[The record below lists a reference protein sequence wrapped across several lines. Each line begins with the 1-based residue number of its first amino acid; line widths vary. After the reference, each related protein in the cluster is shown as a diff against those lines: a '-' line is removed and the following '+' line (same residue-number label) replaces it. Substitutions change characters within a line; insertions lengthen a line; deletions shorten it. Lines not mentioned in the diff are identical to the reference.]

1 MKENCLKQY
10 GKYTILNVLGMIG
23 LSCYILADTY
33 FVALGLGSSGLA
45 ALNLAIPVYSLIHGT
60 GMMLGMGGATRYSM
74 AKSQGHTEKGNQ
86 IFSNVIFMAG
96 GFAVLFILLGL
107 FASSGITRLLGGTE
121 ETFEMCR
128 TYLCVLLIC
137 SPAFMM
143 NNIILCFVRND
154 GEPQRSMAAMLAG
167 SFSNIILDYIF
178 IFPFHMGMLGAVVA
192 TSLAPVISLCV
203 LARFFIKKKNGF
215 HFVKNSFGNGFPGK
229 ILGSGVPSFV
239 TELSSGIV
247 IIVFNLIMLDLKGNT
262 GVAAYGVVANISL
275 VVVSV
280 FNGISQGIQPLI
292 SRYYGVGKR
301 REIQKIYHY
310 ALCTVGVLSI
320 IIYVGIFIWAEGI
333 AAVFNSE
340 GNRELQKIAVYG
352 MKLYFTACAFAGFN
366 IVNMVYF
373 TSTDVPKPAN
383 IISFMR
389 GFLLIIPMAFLLSVL
404 FEATGLWLA
413 FPATELVVAVIGVI
427 LYGRGK
433 RVWKR
438 SLQKE
443 A

>member
-74 AKSQGHTEKGNQ
+74 VKSQGYIEKGNK

-128 TYLCVLLIC
+128 TYLRVLLVC

-154 GEPQRSMAAMLAG
+154 GAPQRSMAAMLAG

-203 LARFFIKKKNGF
+203 LLPFFIKKKNDF
-215 HFVKNSFGNGFPGK
+215 HFVKTRFGDGFPGK
-229 ILGSGVPSFV
+229 ILISGVPSFV
-239 TELSSGIV
+239 GELSSGIV
-247 IIVFNLIMLDLKGNT
+247 IIVFNLIMLNLKGNT

-275 VVVSV
+275 VVISV

-292 SRYYGVGKR
+292 SRYYGMGKR

-320 IIYVGIFIWAEGI
+320 IIYAGIFIWADGI
-333 AAVFNSE
+333 ASVFNSE
-340 GNRELQKIAVYG
+340 GNMELQKIAVYG

-366 IVNMVYF
+366 IVTMVYF
-373 TSTDVPKPAN
+373 TSTDVPQPAN

-389 GFLLIIPMAFLLSVL
+389 GFLLIIPMAFLLSAL

-413 FPATELVVAVIGVI
+413 FPATEFLVALVGIV
-427 LYGRGK
+427 LYGRWK
-433 RVWKR
+433 RVWKKN
-438 SLQKE
+438 LQRE

>member
-1 MKENCLKQY
+1 MR
-10 GKYTILNVLGMIG
+10 YTSLNVLGMVG
-23 LSCYILADTY
+23 LSCYILADT
-33 FVALGLGSSGLA
+33 FFIAKGLGSNGLA
-45 ALNLAIPVYSLIHGT
+45 ALNIAIPAYSFMHGC
-60 GMMLGMGGATRYSM
+60 GMMLGMGGATKYSIFRGQKM
-74 AKSQGHTEKGNQ
+74 EKEGNR
-86 IFSNVIFMAG
+86 IFTNTVYLVGIFALI
-96 GFAVLFILLGL
+96 FVLLGL
-107 FASSGITRLLGGTE
+107 GFSGKITGLLGADGQIFGTTE
-121 ETFEMCR
+121 I
-128 TYLCVLLIC
+128 YLKTILLFA
-137 SPAFMM
+137 PAFMA
-143 NNIILCFVRND
+143 NDFLLCFVRND
-154 GEPQRSMAAMLAG
+154 GGPGLAMTAMLTG

-203 LARFFIKKKNGF
+203 LAPFFIKKKNGF

>member
-1 MKENCLKQY
+1 
-10 GKYTILNVLGMIG
+10 
-23 LSCYILADTY
+23 
-33 FVALGLGSSGLA
+33 
-45 ALNLAIPVYSLIHGT
+45 
-60 GMMLGMGGATRYSM
+60 MLGMGGATRYSM
-74 AKSQGHTEKGNQ
+74 AKSQGHKEKGNQ

-121 ETFEMCR
+121 ETFEMCQ
-128 TYLCVLLIC
+128 TYLRVLLVC

-143 NNIILCFVRND
+143 NNIMLCFVRND

-192 TSLAPVISLCV
+192 TSLAPVISLGV
-203 LARFFIKKKNGF
+203 LAPFFIKKKNGF
-215 HFVKNSFGNGFPGK
+215 HFVKTGFGNGFPGK
-229 ILGSGVPSFV
+229 ILVSGVPSFV

-247 IIVFNLIMLDLKGNT
+247 IIVFNLIMLNLKGNT

-275 VVVSV
+275 VVISV

-292 SRYYGVGKR
+292 SRYYGMGKR

-320 IIYVGIFIWAEGI
+320 IIYAGIFIWADGI
-333 AAVFNSE
+333 ASVFNSE
-340 GNRELQKIAVYG
+340 GNMELQKIAVYG

-366 IVNMVYF
+366 IVTMVYF
-373 TSTDVPKPAN
+373 TSTDVPQPAN

-389 GFLLIIPMAFLLSVL
+389 GFLLIIPMAFLLSAL

-413 FPATELVVAVIGVI
+413 FPATEFLVALVGIV
-427 LYGRGK
+427 LYGRWK
-433 RVWKR
+433 RVWKKN
-438 SLQKE
+438 LQKE

>member
-1 MKENCLKQY
+1 MREDCLKQY
-10 GKYTILNVLGMIG
+10 GKYTFLNVLGMIG

-74 AKSQGHTEKGNQ
+74 AKSQGHTEKGNR

-96 GFAVLFILLGL
+96 CFAGLFILLGL
-107 FASSGITRLLGGTE
+107 FASSGITRLLGGTG

-128 TYLCVLLIC
+128 TYLRVLLIC
-137 SPAFMM
+137 SPAFML

-154 GEPQRSMAAMLAG
+154 GEPQRSMAAMLTG

-178 IFPFHMGMLGAVVA
+178 IFLLHMGMLGAVVA
-192 TSLAPVISLCV
+192 TSLAPVVSLCV
-203 LARFFIKKKNGF
+203 LAPFFIKKKNGF
-215 HFVKNSFGNGFPGK
+215 HFVKNSFGKGFPGK
-229 ILGSGVPSFV
+229 ILVSGVPSFV
-239 TELSSGIV
+239 GELSSGIV
-247 IIVFNLIMLDLKGNT
+247 IIVFNLIMLKLKGNT

-275 VVVSV
+275 VVISV
-280 FNGISQGIQPLI
+280 FNGISQGIQPLV
-292 SRYYGVGKR
+292 SRYYGMGKR

-320 IIYVGIFIWAEGI
+320 IIYAGIFIWADGI

-340 GNRELQKIAVYG
+340 GNMELQKIAVYG
-352 MKLYFTACAFAGFN
+352 MKLYFTACIFAGFN
-366 IVNMVYF
+366 IVTMVYF
-373 TSTDVPKPAN
+373 TSTDIPGYAN

-389 GFLLIIPMAFLLSVL
+389 GLLLIIPMAFLLSAL
-404 FEATGLWLA
+404 FDETGLWLA

-427 LYGRGK
+427 LYERGK
-433 RVWKR
+433 ACGKR
-438 SLQKE
+438 AYKVKK
-443 A
+443 

>member
-10 GKYTILNVLGMIG
+10 GKYTFLNVLGMIG

-33 FVALGLGSSGLA
+33 FVAKGLGSSGLA

-60 GMMLGMGGATRYSM
+60 GMMLGMGGATRYSI
-74 AKSQGHTEKGNQ
+74 AKSQGQTEKGNR

-96 GFAVLFILLGL
+96 GFAVLFILLGI
-107 FASSGITRLLGGTE
+107 FASSGIARLLGGTE
-121 ETFEMCR
+121 ETFTMCR
-128 TYLCVLLIC
+128 TYLRVLLVC
-137 SPAFMM
+137 SPVFML

-154 GEPQRSMAAMLAG
+154 GEPQRSMAAMLTG

-178 IFPFHMGMLGAVVA
+178 IFPFHMGIFGAVVA

-203 LARFFIKKKNGF
+203 LAPFFIKKKNSF

-229 ILGSGVPSFV
+229 ILASGVPSFV
-239 TELSSGIV
+239 GELSSGIV
-247 IIVFNLIMLDLKGNT
+247 IVVFNLIMLKLRGNI
-262 GVAAYGVVANISL
+262 GVAAYGVVANISC
-275 VVVSV
+275 VVISV
-280 FNGISQGIQPLI
+280 FNGIAQGIQPLI
-292 SRYYGVGKR
+292 SQYYGMEKR

-320 IIYVGIFIWAEGI
+320 IIYAGIFIWANGI
-333 AAVFNSE
+333 AAAFNSE
-340 GNRELQKIAVYG
+340 GNMELQKIAVYG

-366 IVNMVYF
+366 IVTMVYF

-389 GFLLIIPMAFLLSVL
+389 GFLLIIPMAFLLSAL
-404 FEATGLWLA
+404 FETTGLWLA
-413 FPATELVVAVIGVI
+413 FPATEFVVACIGVI
-427 LYGRGK
+427 LYGRRK
-433 RVWKR
+433 RAWKKN
-438 SLQKE
+438 L
-443 A
+443 